1 MNRKPKKEQNEQ
13 MQPDSQNHTRSL
25 GNIIS
30 FVGLIFCVVVALWGY
45 KSGCFHSVS
54 SLQTFVK
61 RFGGAGIVFF
71 VLFQIVQVVF
81 PILPG
86 GISCLAGVLLYG
98 SWVGFLCN
106 YVGICMGSMVA
117 FGIAKNLGRTAF
129 EKKFSK
135 RQIQIFESWT
145 SKDSRFL
152 KMFAIAIFFPVAPDD
167 LLCYLAGT
175 TAMTWR
181 QFICIILLGK
191 PFSIA
196 LYSMGLTG
204 VFRVLQG

>member
-1 MNRKPKKEQNEQ
+1 MNRKPKKERNEQ
-13 MQPDSQNHTRSL
+13 MQPDSRDHTGSL

-30 FVGLIFCVVVALWGY
+30 FVVLIFCIAVALWGY
-45 KSGCFHSVS
+45 QSGYFQSVS

-61 RFGGAGIVFF
+61 RFGGAGIALF

-98 SWVGFLCN
+98 PWVGFLCN
-106 YVGICMGSMVA
+106 YVGISIGSMAA
-117 FGIAKNLGRTAF
+117 FGIARNLGRAAF
-129 EKKFSK
+129 EKKFSQK
-135 RQIQIFESWT
+135 QLQIFEAWT

-152 KMFAIAIFFPVAPDD
+152 KLFAAAIFFPVAPDD

-175 TAMTWR
+175 TAMTWK

-204 VFRVLQG
+204 IFHILQG